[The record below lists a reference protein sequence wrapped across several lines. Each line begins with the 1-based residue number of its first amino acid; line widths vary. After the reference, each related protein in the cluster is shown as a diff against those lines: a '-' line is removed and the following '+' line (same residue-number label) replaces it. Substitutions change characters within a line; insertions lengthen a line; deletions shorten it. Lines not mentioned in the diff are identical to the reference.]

1 MFSLL
6 QSLKHAS
13 FFYTFVASMVSFAVL
28 ELTGK
33 KREEKKQNKN
43 QVLLRWSAERGIPF
57 AAAAAASS
65 SLSAELAAVPGWALS
80 PASRDALDGAA
91 AAAVAAEGELRTLVP
106 KAGAGFVF
114 PGASEGGAVKASEVL
129 LQ

>member
-1 MFSLL
+1 M
-6 QSLKHAS
+6 
-13 FFYTFVASMVSFAVL
+13 
-28 ELTGK
+28 
-33 KREEKKQNKN
+33 
-43 QVLLRWSAERGIPF
+43 LLRWSAERGIPF

-65 SLSAELAAVPGWALS
+65 SLYAELAAVPGWALS